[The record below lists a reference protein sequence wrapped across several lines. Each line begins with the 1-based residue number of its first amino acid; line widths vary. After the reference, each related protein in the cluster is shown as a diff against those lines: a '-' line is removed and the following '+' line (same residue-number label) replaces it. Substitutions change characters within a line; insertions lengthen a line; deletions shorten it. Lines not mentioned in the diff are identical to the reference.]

1 VKLLRKI
8 VLLIALSAL
17 TGAVWVVHRS
27 PDVGALQ
34 AELKTGP
41 ADNVPD
47 LLDLL
52 TQTAMKRTGVGRG
65 GAAIEVSETDLNR
78 YLARR
83 LTTSLP
89 DQLASLATFDGVL
102 VDLQP
107 DQARV
112 HLLWTLGKSHLSG
125 ASVDLAIK
133 RQGEVFKVEVVR
145 GSYGHL
151 TLPRGMMRPLAPALD
166 RVAAALKPEID
177 ALFQMNQVKLLQD
190 KLVLDPRFP
199 AS

>member
-1 VKLLRKI
+1 MKLLRKI

-27 PDVGALQ
+27 PPVDALR
-34 AELKTGP
+34 AAATVAP
-41 ADNVPD
+41 TDSVPD
-47 LLDLL
+47 LLDQLR
-52 TQTAMKRTGVGRG
+52 QTAMKRTGRGKG
-65 GAAIEVSETDLNR
+65 GAAIEISEVDLNR

-89 DQLASLATFDGVL
+89 AQLKGIAAFDGIL

-112 HLLWTLGKSHLSG
+112 HLLWVLGAGHLSG

-133 RQGEVFKVEVVR
+133 RQGDVFEVEVLR

-151 TLPRGMMRPLAPALD
+151 ALPRGMMRPLAPALD

-177 ALFQMNQVKLLQD
+177 ALFQMNQVKLLED
-190 KLVLDPRFP
+190 KMVLDPRFP